1 MEIIMKLK
9 TEKKLDFDAEGK
21 CSGCGYYLNDH
32 RYESVPNEELTMKM
46 ICPKPGYVSEWD

>member
-1 MEIIMKLK
+1 MDIIMRLK
-9 TEKKLDFDAEGK
+9 IEKKLAFDKEGK

-32 RYESVPNEELTMKM
+32 RYQNVPDELTLKM